1 MGYTNRV
8 LACISATGIVLLL
21 VVSSLAL
28 VPSPVRAAL
37 TPVWAS
43 EPDIGSART
52 QAVVVNDEDGM
63 VYVMGGV
70 RSISG
75 GAYGN
80 VVGDAASYDP
90 ETGVWTTLANMP
102 FGVRGAAGAYYDG
115 SIYVFGGINVSFI
128 ATTQIY
134 SIEADSWS
142 IGAPMPLPTWEAK
155 AVAVSGSVWVAGG
168 EQSGGSSYATDVW
181 IYDIETGSWAVGPSL
196 PVGTKAGGMATD
208 GYKIFYIGGTTSGLM
223 ATSVVF
229 MTYYWSSSWE
239 VAAPLPRPVSAL
251 AAVCGADGMIYALG
265 GGSWHL
271 NVGGGYADAYV
282 LNPDNNTWM
291 TAPDM
296 TTPARY
302 LGAAATP
309 DGRVLAIGGNDA
321 TTVFDR
327 VESMQVVRITAAA
340 APSTVPAGRPFLVS
354 VTVDFAFALPEY
366 FWVGVVLKGPADTA
380 YPVLQY
386 SVVSSGTFAAE
397 MSVPQLA
404 PAGSYTVWIYSI
416 EVSYVTGG
424 GTDLKGPEVP
434 LTVVASMTL
443 DEQIAYLNERIA
455 ELEAALAAGNANVTA
470 IQAQLAALQTV
481 LGAMAAGQQSAM
493 DDLNDTLAELQD
505 RLDAFKEQID
515 RVETKADDA
524 NTWGMVNIALVI
536 VVLALVALM
545 VAMAFK
551 KKA

>member
-1 MGYTNRV
+1 MGNTNRV
-8 LACISATGIVLLL
+8 LASMSVAGIALLL

-28 VPSPVRAAL
+28 VPSPVRAVL
-37 TPVWAS
+37 TPGWTS
-43 EPDIGSART
+43 EPDLGSART

-70 RSISG
+70 KSISG
-75 GAYGN
+75 GSYGSA
-80 VVGDAASYDP
+80 VGDAASYDP
-90 ETGVWTTLANMP
+90 ETGVWTVLASMP
-102 FGVRGAAGAYYDG
+102 YGVRGAAGAYYDG
-115 SIYVFGGINVSFI
+115 NIYVFGGVNVSSI

-134 SIEADSWS
+134 SIAADSWS
-142 IGAPMPLPTWEAK
+142 IGTPMPLPTWEAK
-155 AVAVSGSVWVAGG
+155 AVWTYYGILVAGG

-181 IYDIETGSWAVGPSL
+181 IYDIETDSWAVGPSL

-208 GYKIFYIGGTTSGLM
+208 GYRIFYIGGTPSGLS
-223 ATSVVF
+223 ATDVVF
-229 MTYYWSSSWE
+229 MTYYWSGSWE
-239 VAAPLPRPVSAL
+239 VAAPLPQPASAL

-265 GGSWHL
+265 GGSSHM

-309 DGRVLAIGGNDA
+309 DGRVFAIGGNDA

-340 APSTVPAGRPFLVS
+340 VPSTVPAGRPFLVS
-354 VTVDFAFALPEY
+354 VTVDFAFAVPEY
-366 FWVGVVLKGPADTA
+366 FWVGMVLKGPADTA
-380 YPVLQY
+380 YPALQFF
-386 SVVSSGTFAAE
+386 VVSSGTFAAE

-404 PAGSYTVWIYSI
+404 PAGSYTVWIYSL
-416 EVSYVTGG
+416 EVSYVSGG
-424 GTDLKGPEVP
+424 DTDLEGPEVP

-455 ELEAALAAGNANVTA
+455 ELEAELAAGNANVTA
-470 IQAQLAALQTV
+470 IQSQLTALQTILAS
-481 LGAMAAGQQSAM
+481 LGEGMADMS
-493 DDLNDTLAELQD
+493 DRVDTLED
-505 RLDAFKEQID
+505 
-515 RVETKADDA
+515 KADSA
-524 NTWGMVNIALVI
+524 NLWGMITMILVI
-536 VVLALVALM
+536 VVIVLLGVM
-545 VAMAFK
+545 FMMSRK
-551 KKA
+551 KTA